1 MVNQTEN
8 SAELFAVVGAGYRTY
23 EPPKRKRTFRE
34 KLKGKPIFSP
44 ILRFEKRE
52 IHTVFLCFPNLAL
65 TKNLSP
71 RLLAKSCGA
80 ALKTGISGRKTRKK
94 EDRMPKRKPSFN
106 TIYISERVQECLRP
120 IARCALTTVVA
131 PMGYGKTT
139 AINWFLA
146 EKTKGG
152 KAVAIRL
159 SIYSEKLP
167 MLWRSAQDAFRF
179 AGLDVLSAFD
189 FPTGEAAATLVLE
202 ELCRAFSSG
211 KTAYYLF
218 LDDFHLLRDERA
230 VRFICRISARL
241 PENAHLIVASRDR
254 FLPAGEIVRLG
265 GNLHQI
271 GMEQLRLNHTELAV
285 YAHRCGADLS
295 EQQLEALLRSSEGWF
310 SAIYLNLRALS
321 ERGRLPD
328 GSSDIFEM
336 FTAAMIDPL
345 EPDRQE
351 FLAVMGLADEFTAEM
366 ARFVTENPETD
377 AIIQDLTC
385 QNAFVTRLPDSQ
397 RYRFH
402 HMMKECALRKFHTL
416 PQTVQ
421 TRYWNRFGSWYGA
434 HGQYLHALGAYGRS
448 GNNDAALTIIE
459 KDAGNLLSALHPE
472 ELLERLNACP
482 EEVLMRHPTAILVL
496 MRRLFTWRQI
506 PKMLQ
511 LKALLERAIAER
523 SDMPEEERG
532 NLLGECDLIMS
543 FLMYNDITKMSQLH
557 RSASRQMSRPAV
569 TIQAGSSWTFGS
581 PSVLMMYYRAPGELQ
596 KEMHEMHECMP
607 HYYRITNGH
616 GLGAELVMDAEA
628 SFMQGKLREAE
639 IGLARARAAIAG
651 SGQENMALCCD
662 FLELRLLGSGG
673 RRRLDVKARAE
684 ALLARHDVVLLNMF
698 ESILAYYYA
707 LLQEAEKIPD
717 VFRIHRLDTVN
728 YFAPGKPMMELIENQ
743 VYLAQGEFPRV
754 IGRSEPQLAVCESLH
769 YALVALH
776 IRLQTASAYEALG
789 NRAMARKLLVRA
801 LEDAEPDG
809 FVLPFAENAPYL
821 MDHYSALSRELETPF
836 AASVCELSGRWLS
849 RQQTSGSRQEPI
861 EALRELSE
869 RERSVAQLMA
879 LRKTN
884 REIAETLFLSEGT
897 VKQYINRI
905 YSKLQ
910 LTGTA
915 QEKRRALTALL
926 QKN

>member
-1 MVNQTEN
+1 
-8 SAELFAVVGAGYRTY
+8 
-23 EPPKRKRTFRE
+23 
-34 KLKGKPIFSP
+34 
-44 ILRFEKRE
+44 
-52 IHTVFLCFPNLAL
+52 
-65 TKNLSP
+65 
-71 RLLAKSCGA
+71 
-80 ALKTGISGRKTRKK
+80 
-94 EDRMPKRKPSFN
+94 MPKRKPSFN

-152 KAVAIRL
+152 KAVAIRM

-271 GMEQLRLNHTELAV
+271 GMEHLRLNHTELAV
-285 YAHRCGADLS
+285 YAHRCGAELS

-328 GSSDIFEM
+328 ASSDIFEM

-345 EPDRQE
+345 PPDRQE

-402 HMMKECALRKFHTL
+402 HMMKECALRKFRTL
-416 PQTVQ
+416 PEQSQ
-421 TRYWNRFGSWYGA
+421 ICYWNRFGSWYGA
-434 HGQYLHALGAYGRS
+434 QGQYLHALGAYGRS
-448 GNNDAALTIIE
+448 GNSDAALTIIE

-482 EEVLMRHPTAILVL
+482 EEVLTRHPTAILVL

-511 LKALLERAIAER
+511 LKALLERAIAE
-523 SDMPEEERG
+523 SPDMPEEERG

-543 FLMYNDITKMSQLH
+543 FLMYNDITKMSELH

-596 KEMHEMHECMP
+596 KETHEMHECMP

-628 SFMQGKLREAE
+628 SFMQGKLHEAE

-707 LLQEAEKIPD
+707 LLQETEKIPD
-717 VFRIHRLDTVN
+717 VFRLHRLDTVN

-754 IGRSEPQLAVCESLH
+754 IGRSEPLLSVCESLH

-821 MDHYSALSRELETPF
+821 MNHYSALSRELETPF
-836 AASVCELSGRWLS
+836 AASVCELSECWLS
-849 RQQTSGSRQEPI
+849 RRQTSGSRQEPI

>member
-1 MVNQTEN
+1 
-8 SAELFAVVGAGYRTY
+8 
-23 EPPKRKRTFRE
+23 
-34 KLKGKPIFSP
+34 
-44 ILRFEKRE
+44 
-52 IHTVFLCFPNLAL
+52 
-65 TKNLSP
+65 
-71 RLLAKSCGA
+71 
-80 ALKTGISGRKTRKK
+80 
-94 EDRMPKRKPSFN
+94 MPKRKPSFN

-152 KAVAIRL
+152 KAVAIRM

-271 GMEQLRLNHTELAV
+271 GMEHLRLNHTELAV
-285 YAHRCGADLS
+285 YAHRCGAELS

-328 GSSDIFEM
+328 ASSDIFEM

-345 EPDRQE
+345 PPGRQE

-402 HMMKECALRKFHTL
+402 HMMKECALRKFRTL
-416 PQTVQ
+416 PEQSQ
-421 TRYWNRFGSWYGA
+421 ICYWNRFGSWYGA
-434 HGQYLHALGAYGRS
+434 QGQYLHALGAYGRS
-448 GNNDAALTIIE
+448 GNSDAALTIIE

-482 EEVLMRHPTAILVL
+482 EEVLTRHPTAILVL

-511 LKALLERAIAER
+511 LKALLERAIAE
-523 SDMPEEERG
+523 SPDMPEEERG

-543 FLMYNDITKMSQLH
+543 FLMYNDITKMSELH

-596 KEMHEMHECMP
+596 KETHEMHECMP

-639 IGLARARAAIAG
+639 IGLERARAAIAG

-662 FLELRLLGSGG
+662 FLELRLLRSGG

-717 VFRIHRLDTVN
+717 VFRLHRLDTVN

-754 IGRSEPQLAVCESLH
+754 IGRSEPLLSGCESLH

-789 NRAMARKLLVRA
+789 NRAMARKLLIRA

-821 MDHYSALSRELETPF
+821 MNHYSALSRELETPF
-836 AASVCELSGRWLS
+836 AASVCELSERWLS

>member
-1 MVNQTEN
+1 
-8 SAELFAVVGAGYRTY
+8 
-23 EPPKRKRTFRE
+23 
-34 KLKGKPIFSP
+34 
-44 ILRFEKRE
+44 
-52 IHTVFLCFPNLAL
+52 
-65 TKNLSP
+65 
-71 RLLAKSCGA
+71 
-80 ALKTGISGRKTRKK
+80 
-94 EDRMPKRKPSFN
+94 MPKRKPSFN

-271 GMEQLRLNHTELAV
+271 GMEHLRLNHTELAV
-285 YAHRCGADLS
+285 YAHRCGAELS

-310 SAIYLNLRALS
+310 SAIYLNLRTLS

-328 GSSDIFEM
+328 ASSDIFEM

-345 EPDRQE
+345 PPGRQE

-402 HMMKECALRKFHTL
+402 HMMKECALRKFRTL
-416 PQTVQ
+416 PEQSQ
-421 TRYWNRFGSWYGA
+421 ICYWNRFGSWYGA
-434 HGQYLHALGAYGRS
+434 QGQYLHALGAYGRS
-448 GNNDAALTIIE
+448 GNSDAALTIIE

-482 EEVLMRHPTAILVL
+482 EEVLTRHPTAILVL

-511 LKALLERAIAER
+511 LKALLERAIAE
-523 SDMPEEERG
+523 SPDMPEEERG

-543 FLMYNDITKMSQLH
+543 FLMYNDITKMSELH
-557 RSASRQMSRPAV
+557 RSASCQMSRPAV

-596 KEMHEMHECMP
+596 KETHEMHECMP

-628 SFMQGKLREAE
+628 SFMQGKLHEAE

-717 VFRIHRLDTVN
+717 VFRLHRLDTVN

-754 IGRSEPQLAVCESLH
+754 IGRSEPLLSGCESLH

-789 NRAMARKLLVRA
+789 NRAMARKLLARA

-821 MDHYSALSRELETPF
+821 MNHYSALSRELETPF
-836 AASVCELSGRWLS
+836 AASVCELSERWLS

>member
-1 MVNQTEN
+1 
-8 SAELFAVVGAGYRTY
+8 
-23 EPPKRKRTFRE
+23 
-34 KLKGKPIFSP
+34 
-44 ILRFEKRE
+44 
-52 IHTVFLCFPNLAL
+52 
-65 TKNLSP
+65 
-71 RLLAKSCGA
+71 
-80 ALKTGISGRKTRKK
+80 
-94 EDRMPKRKPSFN
+94 MPKRKPSFN
-106 TIYISERVQECLRP
+106 TIYISKRVQECLCP
-120 IARCALTTVVA
+120 IAHCALTTVVA

-152 KAVAIRL
+152 KAVAIRM

-179 AGLDVLSAFD
+179 AGLDVLSAYD

-241 PENAHLIVASRDR
+241 PDNAHLIVASRDR

-271 GMEQLRLNHTELAV
+271 GMEHLRLNHTELAV
-285 YAHRCGADLS
+285 YAHRCGAELS

-328 GSSDIFEM
+328 ASSDIFEM

-345 EPDRQE
+345 PPGRQE

-402 HMMKECALRKFHTL
+402 HMMKECALRKFRTL
-416 PQTVQ
+416 PEQSQ
-421 TRYWNRFGSWYGA
+421 ICYWNRFGSWYGA

-482 EEVLMRHPTAILVL
+482 EEVLTRHPTAILVL

-511 LKALLERAIAER
+511 LKALLERAIAE
-523 SDMPEEERG
+523 SPDMPEEERG

-543 FLMYNDITKMSQLH
+543 FLLYNDITKMSRLH

-596 KEMHEMHECMP
+596 KETHEMHECMP

-639 IGLARARAAIAG
+639 IGLERARAAIAG

-662 FLELRLLGSGG
+662 FLELRLLRSGG
-673 RRRLDVKARAE
+673 RHRLDIKARAE

-707 LLQEAEKIPD
+707 LLQEPEKIPD
-717 VFRIHRLDTVN
+717 VFRLHRLDTVN

-754 IGRSEPQLAVCESLH
+754 IGRSEPLLSGCGSLH

-821 MDHYSALSRELETPF
+821 MNHYSALSRELETPF
-836 AASVCELSGRWLS
+836 AAAVCELSERWLS

-861 EALRELSE
+861 KALRELSE

>member
-1 MVNQTEN
+1 
-8 SAELFAVVGAGYRTY
+8 
-23 EPPKRKRTFRE
+23 
-34 KLKGKPIFSP
+34 
-44 ILRFEKRE
+44 
-52 IHTVFLCFPNLAL
+52 
-65 TKNLSP
+65 
-71 RLLAKSCGA
+71 
-80 ALKTGISGRKTRKK
+80 
-94 EDRMPKRKPSFN
+94 MPKRKPSFN

-271 GMEQLRLNHTELAV
+271 GMEHLRLNHTELAV
-285 YAHRCGADLS
+285 YAHRCGAELS

-328 GSSDIFEM
+328 ASSDIFEM

-345 EPDRQE
+345 PPGRQE

-402 HMMKECALRKFHTL
+402 HMMKECALRKFRTL
-416 PQTVQ
+416 PEQSQ
-421 TRYWNRFGSWYGA
+421 ICYWNRFGSWYGA
-434 HGQYLHALGAYGRS
+434 QGQYLHALSAYRMS
-448 GNNDAALTIIE
+448 GNSDAALTIIE

-482 EEVLMRHPTAILVL
+482 EEVLTRHPTAILVL

-511 LKALLERAIAER
+511 LKALLERAIAE
-523 SDMPEEERG
+523 SPDMPEEERG

-543 FLMYNDITKMSQLH
+543 FLMYNDITKMSELH

-596 KEMHEMHECMP
+596 KETHEMHECMP

-639 IGLARARAAIAG
+639 IGLERARAAIAG

-662 FLELRLLGSGG
+662 FLELRLLRSGG

-717 VFRIHRLDTVN
+717 VFRLHRLDTVN

-754 IGRSEPQLAVCESLH
+754 IGRSEPLLSGCESLH

-821 MDHYSALSRELETPF
+821 MNHYSALSRELETPF
-836 AASVCELSGRWLS
+836 AASVCELSERWLS

>member
-1 MVNQTEN
+1 
-8 SAELFAVVGAGYRTY
+8 
-23 EPPKRKRTFRE
+23 
-34 KLKGKPIFSP
+34 
-44 ILRFEKRE
+44 
-52 IHTVFLCFPNLAL
+52 
-65 TKNLSP
+65 
-71 RLLAKSCGA
+71 
-80 ALKTGISGRKTRKK
+80 
-94 EDRMPKRKPSFN
+94 MPKRKPSFN

-271 GMEQLRLNHTELAV
+271 GMEHLRLNHTELAV
-285 YAHRCGADLS
+285 YAHRCGAELS

-328 GSSDIFEM
+328 ASSDIFEM

-345 EPDRQE
+345 PPGRQE

-402 HMMKECALRKFHTL
+402 HMMKECALRKFRTL
-416 PQTVQ
+416 PEQSQ
-421 TRYWNRFGSWYGA
+421 ICYWNRFGSWYGA
-434 HGQYLHALGAYGRS
+434 QGQYLHALGAYGRS
-448 GNNDAALTIIE
+448 GNSDAALTIIE

-482 EEVLMRHPTAILVL
+482 EEVLTRHPTAILVL

-511 LKALLERAIAER
+511 LKALLERAIAE
-523 SDMPEEERG
+523 SPDMPEEERG

-543 FLMYNDITKMSQLH
+543 FLMYNDITKMSELH

-596 KEMHEMHECMP
+596 KETHEMHECMP

-673 RRRLDVKARAE
+673 RHRLDVKARAE

-707 LLQEAEKIPD
+707 LLQEAERIPD
-717 VFRIHRLDTVN
+717 VFRLHRLDTVN

-754 IGRSEPQLAVCESLH
+754 IGRSEPLLSGCESLH

-821 MDHYSALSRELETPF
+821 MNHYSALSRELETPF
-836 AASVCELSGRWLS
+836 AASVCELSERWLS

>member
-1 MVNQTEN
+1 
-8 SAELFAVVGAGYRTY
+8 
-23 EPPKRKRTFRE
+23 
-34 KLKGKPIFSP
+34 
-44 ILRFEKRE
+44 
-52 IHTVFLCFPNLAL
+52 
-65 TKNLSP
+65 
-71 RLLAKSCGA
+71 
-80 ALKTGISGRKTRKK
+80 
-94 EDRMPKRKPSFN
+94 MPKRKPSFN

-152 KAVAIRL
+152 KAVAIRM

-189 FPTGEAAATLVLE
+189 FPTSEAAAALVLE

-271 GMEQLRLNHTELAV
+271 GMEHLRLNHTELAV
-285 YAHRCGADLS
+285 YAHRCGAELS

-328 GSSDIFEM
+328 ASSDIFEM

-345 EPDRQE
+345 PPDRQE

-402 HMMKECALRKFHTL
+402 HMMKECALRKFRTL
-416 PQTVQ
+416 PEQSQ
-421 TRYWNRFGSWYGA
+421 ICYWNRFGSWYGEQ
-434 HGQYLHALGAYGRS
+434 GQYLHALGAYGRS
-448 GNNDAALTIIE
+448 GNSDAALTIIE

-482 EEVLMRHPTAILVL
+482 EEVLTRHPTAILVL

-511 LKALLERAIAER
+511 LKALLERAIAE
-523 SDMPEEERG
+523 SPDMPEEERG

-543 FLMYNDITKMSQLH
+543 FLMYNDITKMSELH

-596 KEMHEMHECMP
+596 KETREMHECMP

-628 SFMQGKLREAE
+628 SFMQGKLHEAE

-717 VFRIHRLDTVN
+717 VFRLHRLDTVN

-754 IGRSEPQLAVCESLH
+754 IGRSEPLLSGCESLH

-821 MDHYSALSRELETPF
+821 MNHYSALSRELETPF
-836 AASVCELSGRWLS
+836 AASVCELSERWLS

-869 RERSVAQLMA
+869 SERSVAQLMA

>member
-1 MVNQTEN
+1 
-8 SAELFAVVGAGYRTY
+8 
-23 EPPKRKRTFRE
+23 
-34 KLKGKPIFSP
+34 
-44 ILRFEKRE
+44 
-52 IHTVFLCFPNLAL
+52 
-65 TKNLSP
+65 
-71 RLLAKSCGA
+71 
-80 ALKTGISGRKTRKK
+80 
-94 EDRMPKRKPSFN
+94 MPKRKPSFN

-152 KAVAIRL
+152 KAVAIRM

-271 GMEQLRLNHTELAV
+271 GMEHLRLNHTELAV
-285 YAHRCGADLS
+285 YAHRCGAELS

-328 GSSDIFEM
+328 ASSDIFEM

-345 EPDRQE
+345 PPGRQE

-402 HMMKECALRKFHTL
+402 HMMKECALRKFRTL
-416 PQTVQ
+416 PEQSQ
-421 TRYWNRFGSWYGA
+421 ICYWNRFGSWYGA
-434 HGQYLHALGAYGRS
+434 QGQYLHALGAYGRS
-448 GNNDAALTIIE
+448 GNSDAALTIIE

-482 EEVLMRHPTAILVL
+482 EEVLTRHPTAILVL

-511 LKALLERAIAER
+511 LKALLERAIAE
-523 SDMPEEERG
+523 SPDMPEEERG

-596 KEMHEMHECMP
+596 KETHEMHECMP

-628 SFMQGKLREAE
+628 SFMQGKLHEAE

-662 FLELRLLGSGG
+662 FLELRLLRSGG

-717 VFRIHRLDTVN
+717 VFRLHRLDTVN

-754 IGRSEPQLAVCESLH
+754 IGRSEPLLSGCESLH

-821 MDHYSALSRELETPF
+821 MNHYSALSRELETPF
-836 AASVCELSGRWLS
+836 AASVCELSERWLS

>member
-1 MVNQTEN
+1 
-8 SAELFAVVGAGYRTY
+8 
-23 EPPKRKRTFRE
+23 
-34 KLKGKPIFSP
+34 
-44 ILRFEKRE
+44 
-52 IHTVFLCFPNLAL
+52 
-65 TKNLSP
+65 
-71 RLLAKSCGA
+71 
-80 ALKTGISGRKTRKK
+80 
-94 EDRMPKRKPSFN
+94 MPKRKPSFN

-189 FPTGEAAATLVLE
+189 FPTSEAAATLVLE

-271 GMEQLRLNHTELAV
+271 GMEHLRLNHTELAV
-285 YAHRCGADLS
+285 YAHRCGAELS

-328 GSSDIFEM
+328 ASSDIFEM

-345 EPDRQE
+345 PPGRQE

-402 HMMKECALRKFHTL
+402 HMMKECALRKFRTL
-416 PQTVQ
+416 PEQSQ
-421 TRYWNRFGSWYGA
+421 ICYWNRFGSWYGVQ
-434 HGQYLHALGAYGRS
+434 GQYLHALGAYGRS
-448 GNNDAALTIIE
+448 GNSDAALTIIE

-482 EEVLMRHPTAILVL
+482 EEVLTRHPTAILVL

-511 LKALLERAIAER
+511 LKALLERAIAE
-523 SDMPEEERG
+523 SPDMPEEERG

-543 FLMYNDITKMSQLH
+543 FLMYNDITKMSELH

-596 KEMHEMHECMP
+596 KETHEMHECMP

-628 SFMQGKLREAE
+628 SFMQGKLHEAE

-717 VFRIHRLDTVN
+717 VFRLHRLDTVN

-754 IGRSEPQLAVCESLH
+754 IGRSEPLLSGCESLH

-821 MDHYSALSRELETPF
+821 MNHYSALSRELETPF
-836 AASVCELSGRWLS
+836 AASVCELSERWLS

-869 RERSVAQLMA
+869 SERSVAQLMA

>member
-1 MVNQTEN
+1 
-8 SAELFAVVGAGYRTY
+8 
-23 EPPKRKRTFRE
+23 
-34 KLKGKPIFSP
+34 
-44 ILRFEKRE
+44 
-52 IHTVFLCFPNLAL
+52 
-65 TKNLSP
+65 
-71 RLLAKSCGA
+71 
-80 ALKTGISGRKTRKK
+80 
-94 EDRMPKRKPSFN
+94 MPKRKPSFN

-152 KAVAIRL
+152 KAVAIRM

-271 GMEQLRLNHTELAV
+271 GMEHLRLNHTELAV
-285 YAHRCGADLS
+285 YAHRCGAELS

-328 GSSDIFEM
+328 ASSDIFEM

-345 EPDRQE
+345 PPGRQE

-402 HMMKECALRKFHTL
+402 HMMKECALRKFRTL
-416 PQTVQ
+416 PEQSQ
-421 TRYWNRFGSWYGA
+421 ICYWNRFGSWYGA
-434 HGQYLHALGAYGRS
+434 QGQYLHALGAYGRS
-448 GNNDAALTIIE
+448 GNSDAALTIIE

-482 EEVLMRHPTAILVL
+482 EEVLTRHPTAILVL

-511 LKALLERAIAER
+511 LKALLERAIAE
-523 SDMPEEERG
+523 SPDMPEEERG

-543 FLMYNDITKMSQLH
+543 FLMYNDITKMSELH

-596 KEMHEMHECMP
+596 KETREMHECMP

-628 SFMQGKLREAE
+628 SFMQGKLHEAE

-717 VFRIHRLDTVN
+717 VFRLHRLDTVN

-754 IGRSEPQLAVCESLH
+754 IGRSEPLLSGCESLH

-789 NRAMARKLLVRA
+789 NRAMARKLLARA

-821 MDHYSALSRELETPF
+821 MNHYSALSRELETPF
-836 AASVCELSGRWLS
+836 AASVCELSERWLS

-869 RERSVAQLMA
+869 SERSVAQLMA

>member
-1 MVNQTEN
+1 
-8 SAELFAVVGAGYRTY
+8 
-23 EPPKRKRTFRE
+23 
-34 KLKGKPIFSP
+34 
-44 ILRFEKRE
+44 
-52 IHTVFLCFPNLAL
+52 
-65 TKNLSP
+65 
-71 RLLAKSCGA
+71 
-80 ALKTGISGRKTRKK
+80 
-94 EDRMPKRKPSFN
+94 MPKRKPSFN

-254 FLPAGEIVRLG
+254 FLPAGDIVRLG

-271 GMEQLRLNHTELAV
+271 GMEHLRLNHTELAV
-285 YAHRCGADLS
+285 YAHRCGAELS

-328 GSSDIFEM
+328 ASSDIFEM

-345 EPDRQE
+345 PPGRQE

-377 AIIQDLTC
+377 AIIQDLTG

-402 HMMKECALRKFHTL
+402 HMMKECALRKFRTL
-416 PQTVQ
+416 PERSQ
-421 TRYWNRFGSWYGA
+421 TRYWNRFGVWYGA
-434 HGQYLHALGAYGRS
+434 QGQYLHALGAYRMS
-448 GNNDAALTIIE
+448 GNSDAALTIIE
-459 KDAGNLLSALHPE
+459 KDAGNLLSALHPG

-511 LKALLERAIAER
+511 LKALLERAIAE
-523 SDMPEEERG
+523 SPDMPEEECG

-543 FLMYNDITKMSQLH
+543 FLMYNDITKMSELH

-596 KEMHEMHECMP
+596 KETHEMHECMP

-628 SFMQGKLREAE
+628 SFMQGRLHEAE
-639 IGLARARAAIAG
+639 IGLERARAAIAG

-662 FLELRLLGSGG
+662 FLELRLLRSGG
-673 RRRLDVKARAE
+673 RRRLDIKARAE

-717 VFRIHRLDTVN
+717 VFRLHRLDTVN

-754 IGRSEPQLAVCESLH
+754 IGRSELLLSVCESLH

-821 MDHYSALSRELETPF
+821 MDLYLALSRELETPF
-836 AASVCELSGRWLS
+836 AASVCELSEHWLS

>member
-1 MVNQTEN
+1 
-8 SAELFAVVGAGYRTY
+8 
-23 EPPKRKRTFRE
+23 
-34 KLKGKPIFSP
+34 
-44 ILRFEKRE
+44 
-52 IHTVFLCFPNLAL
+52 
-65 TKNLSP
+65 
-71 RLLAKSCGA
+71 
-80 ALKTGISGRKTRKK
+80 
-94 EDRMPKRKPSFN
+94 MPKRKPSFN

-189 FPTGEAAATLVLE
+189 FPTSEAAATLVLE

-271 GMEQLRLNHTELAV
+271 GMEHLRLNHTELAV
-285 YAHRCGADLS
+285 YAHRCGAELS

-328 GSSDIFEM
+328 ASSDIFEM

-345 EPDRQE
+345 PPDRQE

-402 HMMKECALRKFHTL
+402 HMMKECALRKFRTL
-416 PQTVQ
+416 PEQSQ
-421 TRYWNRFGSWYGA
+421 ICYWNRFGSWYGA
-434 HGQYLHALGAYGRS
+434 QGQYLHALGAYGRS
-448 GNNDAALTIIE
+448 GNSDAALTIIE

-482 EEVLMRHPTAILVL
+482 EEVLTRHPTAILVL

-511 LKALLERAIAER
+511 LKALLERAIAE
-523 SDMPEEERG
+523 SPDMPEEERG

-543 FLMYNDITKMSQLH
+543 FLMYNDITKMSELH

-596 KEMHEMHECMP
+596 KETHEMHECMP

-628 SFMQGKLREAE
+628 SFMQGKLHEAE

-673 RRRLDVKARAE
+673 KRRLDVKARAE

-717 VFRIHRLDTVN
+717 VFRLHRLDTVN

-754 IGRSEPQLAVCESLH
+754 IGRSEPLLSGCESLH

-821 MDHYSALSRELETPF
+821 MNHYSALSRELETPF
-836 AASVCELSGRWLS
+836 AASVCELSERWLS

>member
-1 MVNQTEN
+1 
-8 SAELFAVVGAGYRTY
+8 
-23 EPPKRKRTFRE
+23 
-34 KLKGKPIFSP
+34 
-44 ILRFEKRE
+44 
-52 IHTVFLCFPNLAL
+52 
-65 TKNLSP
+65 
-71 RLLAKSCGA
+71 
-80 ALKTGISGRKTRKK
+80 
-94 EDRMPKRKPSFN
+94 MPKRKPSFN

-189 FPTGEAAATLVLE
+189 FPTSEAAAMLVLE

-271 GMEQLRLNHTELAV
+271 GMEHLRLNHTELAV
-285 YAHRCGADLS
+285 YAHRCGAELS

-328 GSSDIFEM
+328 ASSDIFEM

-345 EPDRQE
+345 PPGRQE

-402 HMMKECALRKFHTL
+402 HMMKECALRKFRTL
-416 PQTVQ
+416 PEQSQ
-421 TRYWNRFGSWYGA
+421 ICYWNRFGSWYGA
-434 HGQYLHALGAYGRS
+434 QGQYLHALSAYRMS
-448 GNNDAALTIIE
+448 GNSDAALTIIE

-482 EEVLMRHPTAILVL
+482 EEVLTRHPTAILVL

-511 LKALLERAIAER
+511 LKALLERAIAE
-523 SDMPEEERG
+523 SPDMPEEERG

-596 KEMHEMHECMP
+596 KETHEMHECMP

-639 IGLARARAAIAG
+639 IGLERARAAIAG
-651 SGQENMALCCD
+651 SRQENMALCCD
-662 FLELRLLGSGG
+662 FLELRLLRSGG

-707 LLQEAEKIPD
+707 LLQEAERIPD
-717 VFRIHRLDTVN
+717 VFRLHRLDTVN

-754 IGRSEPQLAVCESLH
+754 IGRSEPLLSGCESLH

-821 MDHYSALSRELETPF
+821 MNHYSALSRELETPF
-836 AASVCELSGRWLS
+836 AASVCELSERWLS

>member
-1 MVNQTEN
+1 
-8 SAELFAVVGAGYRTY
+8 
-23 EPPKRKRTFRE
+23 
-34 KLKGKPIFSP
+34 
-44 ILRFEKRE
+44 
-52 IHTVFLCFPNLAL
+52 
-65 TKNLSP
+65 
-71 RLLAKSCGA
+71 
-80 ALKTGISGRKTRKK
+80 
-94 EDRMPKRKPSFN
+94 MPKRKPSFN
-106 TIYISERVQECLRP
+106 TIYISERVQECLCP
-120 IARCALTTVVA
+120 IAHCALTTVVA

-152 KAVAIRL
+152 KAVAIRM

-179 AGLDVLSAFD
+179 AGLDVLSAYD

-241 PENAHLIVASRDR
+241 PDNAHLIVASRDR

-271 GMEQLRLNHTELAV
+271 GMEHLRLNHTELAV
-285 YAHRCGADLS
+285 YAHRCGAELS

-328 GSSDIFEM
+328 ASSDIFEM

-345 EPDRQE
+345 PPGRQE

-402 HMMKECALRKFHTL
+402 HMMKECALRKFRTL
-416 PQTVQ
+416 PEQSQ
-421 TRYWNRFGSWYGA
+421 ICYWNRFGSWYGA

-482 EEVLMRHPTAILVL
+482 EEVLTRHPTAILVL

-511 LKALLERAIAER
+511 LKALLERAIAE
-523 SDMPEEERG
+523 SPDMPEEERG

-543 FLMYNDITKMSQLH
+543 FLMYNDITKMSRLH

-596 KEMHEMHECMP
+596 KETHEMHECMP

-639 IGLARARAAIAG
+639 IGLERARAAIAG
-651 SGQENMALCCD
+651 SRQENMALCCD
-662 FLELRLLGSGG
+662 FLELRLLRSGG
-673 RRRLDVKARAE
+673 RHRLDIKARAE

-707 LLQEAEKIPD
+707 LLQEPEKIPD
-717 VFRIHRLDTVN
+717 VFRLHRLDTVN

-754 IGRSEPQLAVCESLH
+754 IGRSEPLLSVCGSLH

-821 MDHYSALSRELETPF
+821 MDLYLALSRELETPF
-836 AASVCELSGRWLS
+836 AASVCELSERWLS
-849 RQQTSGSRQEPI
+849 QQQTSGSRQEPI

>member
-1 MVNQTEN
+1 
-8 SAELFAVVGAGYRTY
+8 
-23 EPPKRKRTFRE
+23 
-34 KLKGKPIFSP
+34 
-44 ILRFEKRE
+44 
-52 IHTVFLCFPNLAL
+52 
-65 TKNLSP
+65 
-71 RLLAKSCGA
+71 
-80 ALKTGISGRKTRKK
+80 
-94 EDRMPKRKPSFN
+94 MPKRKPSFN

-271 GMEQLRLNHTELAV
+271 GMEHLRLNHTELAV
-285 YAHRCGADLS
+285 YAHRCGAELS

-328 GSSDIFEM
+328 ASSDIFEM

-345 EPDRQE
+345 PPGRQE

-402 HMMKECALRKFHTL
+402 HMMKECALRKFRTL
-416 PQTVQ
+416 PEQSQ
-421 TRYWNRFGSWYGA
+421 ICYWNRFGSWYGA
-434 HGQYLHALGAYGRS
+434 QGQYLHALGAYGRS
-448 GNNDAALTIIE
+448 GNSDAALTIIE

-482 EEVLMRHPTAILVL
+482 EEVLTSHPTAILVL

-511 LKALLERAIAER
+511 LKALLERAIAE
-523 SDMPEEERG
+523 SPDMPEEERG

-543 FLMYNDITKMSQLH
+543 FLMYNDITKMSELH

-596 KEMHEMHECMP
+596 KETHEMHECMP

-639 IGLARARAAIAG
+639 IGLERARAAIAG
-651 SGQENMALCCD
+651 SRQENMALCCD
-662 FLELRLLGSGG
+662 FLELRLLRSGG

-717 VFRIHRLDTVN
+717 VFRLHRLDTVN

-754 IGRSEPQLAVCESLH
+754 IGRSEPLLSGCESLH

-821 MDHYSALSRELETPF
+821 MNHYSALSRELETPF
-836 AASVCELSGRWLS
+836 AASVCELSERWLS

>member
-1 MVNQTEN
+1 
-8 SAELFAVVGAGYRTY
+8 
-23 EPPKRKRTFRE
+23 
-34 KLKGKPIFSP
+34 
-44 ILRFEKRE
+44 
-52 IHTVFLCFPNLAL
+52 
-65 TKNLSP
+65 
-71 RLLAKSCGA
+71 
-80 ALKTGISGRKTRKK
+80 
-94 EDRMPKRKPSFN
+94 MPKRKPSFN

-120 IARCALTTVVA
+120 IAHCALTTVVA

-271 GMEQLRLNHTELAV
+271 GMEHLRLNHTELAV
-285 YAHRCGADLS
+285 YAHRCGAELS

-328 GSSDIFEM
+328 ASSDIFEM

-345 EPDRQE
+345 PPGRQE

-402 HMMKECALRKFHTL
+402 HMMKECALRKFRTL
-416 PQTVQ
+416 PEQSQ
-421 TRYWNRFGSWYGA
+421 ICYWNRFGSWYGA
-434 HGQYLHALGAYGRS
+434 QGQYLHALGAYGRS
-448 GNNDAALTIIE
+448 GNSDAALTIIE

-482 EEVLMRHPTAILVL
+482 EEVLTRHPTAILVL

-511 LKALLERAIAER
+511 LKALLERAIAE
-523 SDMPEEERG
+523 SPDMPEEERG

-543 FLMYNDITKMSQLH
+543 FLMYNDITKMSELH
-557 RSASRQMSRPAV
+557 RSASCQMSRPAV

-596 KEMHEMHECMP
+596 KETHEMHECMP

-628 SFMQGKLREAE
+628 SFMQGKLHEAE

-717 VFRIHRLDTVN
+717 VFRLHRLDTVN

-754 IGRSEPQLAVCESLH
+754 IGRSEPLLSSCESLH

-821 MDHYSALSRELETPF
+821 MNHYSALSRELETPF
-836 AASVCELSGRWLS
+836 AASVCELSERWLS

-869 RERSVAQLMA
+869 SERSVAQMMA

>member
-1 MVNQTEN
+1 
-8 SAELFAVVGAGYRTY
+8 
-23 EPPKRKRTFRE
+23 
-34 KLKGKPIFSP
+34 
-44 ILRFEKRE
+44 
-52 IHTVFLCFPNLAL
+52 
-65 TKNLSP
+65 
-71 RLLAKSCGA
+71 
-80 ALKTGISGRKTRKK
+80 
-94 EDRMPKRKPSFN
+94 MPKRKPSFN

-152 KAVAIRL
+152 KAVAIRM

-189 FPTGEAAATLVLE
+189 FPTGEVAATLVLE

-271 GMEQLRLNHTELAV
+271 GMEHLRLNHTELAV
-285 YAHRCGADLS
+285 YAHRCGAELS

-328 GSSDIFEM
+328 ASSDIFEM

-345 EPDRQE
+345 PPGRQE

-402 HMMKECALRKFHTL
+402 HMMKECALRKFRTL
-416 PQTVQ
+416 PEQSQ
-421 TRYWNRFGSWYGA
+421 ICYWNRFGSWYGA
-434 HGQYLHALGAYGRS
+434 QGQYLHALGAYGRS
-448 GNNDAALTIIE
+448 GNSDAALTIIE

-482 EEVLMRHPTAILVL
+482 EEVLTRHPTAILVL

-511 LKALLERAIAER
+511 LKALLERAIAE
-523 SDMPEEERG
+523 SPDMPEEERG

-543 FLMYNDITKMSQLH
+543 FLMYNDITKMSELH

-596 KEMHEMHECMP
+596 KETHEMHECMP

-628 SFMQGKLREAE
+628 SFMQGKLHEAE

-717 VFRIHRLDTVN
+717 VFRLHRLDTVN

-754 IGRSEPQLAVCESLH
+754 IGRSEPLLSGCESLH

-821 MDHYSALSRELETPF
+821 MNHYSALSRELETPF
-836 AASVCELSGRWLS
+836 AASVCEASGQWLS
-849 RQQTSGSRQEPI
+849 RKETSGAPCELP

>member
-1 MVNQTEN
+1 
-8 SAELFAVVGAGYRTY
+8 
-23 EPPKRKRTFRE
+23 
-34 KLKGKPIFSP
+34 
-44 ILRFEKRE
+44 
-52 IHTVFLCFPNLAL
+52 
-65 TKNLSP
+65 
-71 RLLAKSCGA
+71 
-80 ALKTGISGRKTRKK
+80 
-94 EDRMPKRKPSFN
+94 MPKRKPSFN

-152 KAVAIRL
+152 KAVAIRM

-271 GMEQLRLNHTELAV
+271 GMEHLRLNHTELAV
-285 YAHRCGADLS
+285 YAHRCGAELS

-328 GSSDIFEM
+328 ASSDIFEM

-345 EPDRQE
+345 PPGRQE

-402 HMMKECALRKFHTL
+402 HMMKECALRKFRTL
-416 PQTVQ
+416 PEQSQ
-421 TRYWNRFGSWYGA
+421 ICYWNRFGSWYGA
-434 HGQYLHALGAYGRS
+434 QGQYLHALGAYGRS
-448 GNNDAALTIIE
+448 GNSDAALTIIE

-482 EEVLMRHPTAILVL
+482 EEVLTRHPTAILVL

-511 LKALLERAIAER
+511 LKALLERAIAE
-523 SDMPEEERG
+523 SPDMPEEERG

-543 FLMYNDITKMSQLH
+543 FLMYNDITKMSELH

-596 KEMHEMHECMP
+596 KETHEMHECMP

-628 SFMQGKLREAE
+628 SFMQGKLHEAE
-639 IGLARARAAIAG
+639 IGLERARAAIVG
-651 SGQENMALCCD
+651 SRQENMALCCD
-662 FLELRLLGSGG
+662 FLELRLLRSGG

-717 VFRIHRLDTVN
+717 VFRLHRLDTVN

-754 IGRSEPQLAVCESLH
+754 IGRSEPLLSGCESLH

-821 MDHYSALSRELETPF
+821 MNHYSALSRELETPF
-836 AASVCELSGRWLS
+836 AASVCELSERWLS

>member
-1 MVNQTEN
+1 
-8 SAELFAVVGAGYRTY
+8 
-23 EPPKRKRTFRE
+23 
-34 KLKGKPIFSP
+34 
-44 ILRFEKRE
+44 
-52 IHTVFLCFPNLAL
+52 
-65 TKNLSP
+65 
-71 RLLAKSCGA
+71 
-80 ALKTGISGRKTRKK
+80 
-94 EDRMPKRKPSFN
+94 MPKRKPSFN

-152 KAVAIRL
+152 KAVAIRM

-271 GMEQLRLNHTELAV
+271 GMEHLRLNHTELAV
-285 YAHRCGADLS
+285 YAHRCGAELS

-328 GSSDIFEM
+328 ASSDIFEM

-345 EPDRQE
+345 PPGRQE

-402 HMMKECALRKFHTL
+402 HMMKECALRKFRTL
-416 PQTVQ
+416 PEQSQ
-421 TRYWNRFGSWYGA
+421 ICYWNRFGSWYGA
-434 HGQYLHALGAYGRS
+434 QGQYLHALGAYGRS
-448 GNNDAALTIIE
+448 GNSDAALTIIE

-482 EEVLMRHPTAILVL
+482 EEVLTRHPTAILVL

-511 LKALLERAIAER
+511 LKALLERAIAE
-523 SDMPEEERG
+523 SPDMPEEERG

-543 FLMYNDITKMSQLH
+543 FLMYNDITKMSRLH

-596 KEMHEMHECMP
+596 KETREMHECMP

-628 SFMQGKLREAE
+628 SFMQGKLHEAE

-717 VFRIHRLDTVN
+717 VFRLHRLDTVN

-754 IGRSEPQLAVCESLH
+754 IGRSEPLLSGCESLH

-821 MDHYSALSRELETPF
+821 MNHYSALSRELETPF
-836 AASVCELSGRWLS
+836 AASVCELSERWLS

-869 RERSVAQLMA
+869 SERSVAQLMA

>member
-1 MVNQTEN
+1 
-8 SAELFAVVGAGYRTY
+8 
-23 EPPKRKRTFRE
+23 
-34 KLKGKPIFSP
+34 
-44 ILRFEKRE
+44 
-52 IHTVFLCFPNLAL
+52 
-65 TKNLSP
+65 
-71 RLLAKSCGA
+71 
-80 ALKTGISGRKTRKK
+80 
-94 EDRMPKRKPSFN
+94 MPKRKPSFN
-106 TIYISERVQECLRP
+106 TIYISERVQECLCP
-120 IARCALTTVVA
+120 IAHCALTTVVA

-152 KAVAIRL
+152 KAVAIRM

-179 AGLDVLSAFD
+179 AGLDVLSAYD
-189 FPTGEAAATLVLE
+189 FPTGEAATTLVLE

-241 PENAHLIVASRDR
+241 PDNAHLIVASRDR

-271 GMEQLRLNHTELAV
+271 GMEHLRLNHTELAV
-285 YAHRCGADLS
+285 YAHRCGAELS

-328 GSSDIFEM
+328 ASSDIFEM

-345 EPDRQE
+345 PPGRQE

-402 HMMKECALRKFHTL
+402 HMMKECALRKFRTL
-416 PQTVQ
+416 PEQSQ
-421 TRYWNRFGSWYGA
+421 ICYWNRFGSWYGA

-511 LKALLERAIAER
+511 LKALLERAIAE
-523 SDMPEEERG
+523 SPDMPEEERG

-543 FLMYNDITKMSQLH
+543 FLLYNDITKMSRLH

-596 KEMHEMHECMP
+596 KETHEMHECMP

-639 IGLARARAAIAG
+639 IGLERARAAIAG
-651 SGQENMALCCD
+651 SRQENMALCCD
-662 FLELRLLGSGG
+662 FLELRLLRSGG
-673 RRRLDVKARAE
+673 RHRLDIKARAE

-707 LLQEAEKIPD
+707 LLQEPEKIPD
-717 VFRIHRLDTVN
+717 VFRLHRLDTVN

-754 IGRSEPQLAVCESLH
+754 IGRSEPLLSGCESLH

-821 MDHYSALSRELETPF
+821 MNHYSALSRELETPF
-836 AASVCELSGRWLS
+836 AAAVCEASGQWLS
-849 RQQTSGSRQEPI
+849 RKETSGAPCELP

>member
-1 MVNQTEN
+1 
-8 SAELFAVVGAGYRTY
+8 
-23 EPPKRKRTFRE
+23 
-34 KLKGKPIFSP
+34 
-44 ILRFEKRE
+44 
-52 IHTVFLCFPNLAL
+52 
-65 TKNLSP
+65 
-71 RLLAKSCGA
+71 
-80 ALKTGISGRKTRKK
+80 
-94 EDRMPKRKPSFN
+94 MPKRKPSFN

-241 PENAHLIVASRDR
+241 PDNAHLIVASRDR

-271 GMEQLRLNHTELAV
+271 GMEHLRLNHTELAV
-285 YAHRCGADLS
+285 YAHRCGAELS

-328 GSSDIFEM
+328 ASSDIFEM

-345 EPDRQE
+345 PPGRQE

-402 HMMKECALRKFHTL
+402 HMMKECALRKFRTL
-416 PQTVQ
+416 PEQSQ
-421 TRYWNRFGSWYGA
+421 ICYWNRFGSWYGA
-434 HGQYLHALGAYGRS
+434 QGQYLHALSAYRMS
-448 GNNDAALTIIE
+448 GNSDAALTIIE

-472 ELLERLNACP
+472 ELLERLNACT
-482 EEVLMRHPTAILVL
+482 EEVLTRHPTAILVL

-511 LKALLERAIAER
+511 LKALLERAIAE
-523 SDMPEEERG
+523 SPDMPEEERG

-596 KEMHEMHECMP
+596 KETHEMHECMP

-639 IGLARARAAIAG
+639 IGLERARAAIVG

-662 FLELRLLGSGG
+662 FLELRLLRSGG

-717 VFRIHRLDTVN
+717 VFRLHRLDTVN

-743 VYLAQGEFPRV
+743 AYLAQGEFPRV
-754 IGRSEPQLAVCESLH
+754 IGRSEPLLSGCESLH

-821 MDHYSALSRELETPF
+821 MNHYSALSRELETPF
-836 AASVCELSGRWLS
+836 AASVCELSERWLS

>member
-1 MVNQTEN
+1 
-8 SAELFAVVGAGYRTY
+8 
-23 EPPKRKRTFRE
+23 
-34 KLKGKPIFSP
+34 
-44 ILRFEKRE
+44 
-52 IHTVFLCFPNLAL
+52 
-65 TKNLSP
+65 
-71 RLLAKSCGA
+71 
-80 ALKTGISGRKTRKK
+80 
-94 EDRMPKRKPSFN
+94 MPKRKPSFN

-189 FPTGEAAATLVLE
+189 FPTSEAAATLVLE

-241 PENAHLIVASRDR
+241 PDNAHLIVASRDR

-271 GMEQLRLNHTELAV
+271 GMEHLRLNHTELAV
-285 YAHRCGADLS
+285 YAHRCGAELS

-328 GSSDIFEM
+328 ASSDIFEM

-345 EPDRQE
+345 PPGRQE
-351 FLAVMGLADEFTAEM
+351 FLAVLGLADEFTADM

-402 HMMKECALRKFHTL
+402 HMMKECALRKFRTL
-416 PQTVQ
+416 PEQSQ
-421 TRYWNRFGSWYGA
+421 ICYWNRFGSWYGA
-434 HGQYLHALGAYGRS
+434 QGQYLHALSAYRMS
-448 GNNDAALTIIE
+448 GNSDAALTIIE

-482 EEVLMRHPTAILVL
+482 EEVLTRHPTAILVL

-511 LKALLERAIAER
+511 LKVLLEQAIAE
-523 SDMPEEERG
+523 SPDMPEEERG

-543 FLMYNDITKMSQLH
+543 FLMYNDITKMSELH

-596 KEMHEMHECMP
+596 KETHEMHECMP

-639 IGLARARAAIAG
+639 IGLERARAAIVG

-662 FLELRLLGSGG
+662 FLELRLLRSGG
-673 RRRLDVKARAE
+673 RHRLDIKARAE

-717 VFRIHRLDTVN
+717 VFRLHRLDTVN

-754 IGRSEPQLAVCESLH
+754 IGRSEPLLSGCESLH

-821 MDHYSALSRELETPF
+821 MNHYSALSRELETPF
-836 AASVCELSGRWLS
+836 AASVCEASGQWLS
-849 RQQTSGSRQEPI
+849 RKETSGAPCELP

>member
-1 MVNQTEN
+1 
-8 SAELFAVVGAGYRTY
+8 
-23 EPPKRKRTFRE
+23 
-34 KLKGKPIFSP
+34 
-44 ILRFEKRE
+44 
-52 IHTVFLCFPNLAL
+52 
-65 TKNLSP
+65 
-71 RLLAKSCGA
+71 
-80 ALKTGISGRKTRKK
+80 
-94 EDRMPKRKPSFN
+94 MPKRKPSFN

-120 IARCALTTVVA
+120 VARCALTTVVA

-189 FPTGEAAATLVLE
+189 FPTSEAAATLVLE

-271 GMEQLRLNHTELAV
+271 GMEHLRLNHTELAV
-285 YAHRCGADLS
+285 YAHRCGAELS

-328 GSSDIFEM
+328 ASSDIFEM

-345 EPDRQE
+345 PPGRQE

-402 HMMKECALRKFHTL
+402 HMMKECALRKFRTL
-416 PQTVQ
+416 PEQSQ
-421 TRYWNRFGSWYGA
+421 ICYWNRFGSWYGA
-434 HGQYLHALGAYGRS
+434 QGQYLHALGAYGRS
-448 GNNDAALTIIE
+448 CNSDAALTIIE

-482 EEVLMRHPTAILVL
+482 EEVLTRHPTAILVL

-511 LKALLERAIAER
+511 LKALLERAIAE
-523 SDMPEEERG
+523 SPDMPEEERG

-596 KEMHEMHECMP
+596 KETHEMHECMP

-639 IGLARARAAIAG
+639 IGLERARAAIVG

-662 FLELRLLGSGG
+662 FLELRLLRSGG

-717 VFRIHRLDTVN
+717 VFRLHRLDTVN

-754 IGRSEPQLAVCESLH
+754 IGRSEPLLSGCESLH

-821 MDHYSALSRELETPF
+821 MNHYSALSRELETPF
-836 AASVCELSGRWLS
+836 AASVCEASGQWLS
-849 RQQTSGSRQEPI
+849 RKETSGAPCELP

>member
-1 MVNQTEN
+1 
-8 SAELFAVVGAGYRTY
+8 
-23 EPPKRKRTFRE
+23 
-34 KLKGKPIFSP
+34 
-44 ILRFEKRE
+44 
-52 IHTVFLCFPNLAL
+52 
-65 TKNLSP
+65 
-71 RLLAKSCGA
+71 
-80 ALKTGISGRKTRKK
+80 
-94 EDRMPKRKPSFN
+94 MPKRKPSFN

-241 PENAHLIVASRDR
+241 PDNAHLIVASRDR

-271 GMEQLRLNHTELAV
+271 GMEHLRLNHTELAV
-285 YAHRCGADLS
+285 YAHRCGAELS

-328 GSSDIFEM
+328 ASSDIFEM

-345 EPDRQE
+345 PPGRQE

-402 HMMKECALRKFHTL
+402 HMMKECALRKFRTL
-416 PQTVQ
+416 PEQSQ
-421 TRYWNRFGSWYGA
+421 ICYWNRFGSWYGA
-434 HGQYLHALGAYGRS
+434 QGQYLHALSAYRMS
-448 GNNDAALTIIE
+448 GNSDAALTIIE

-472 ELLERLNACP
+472 ELLERLNACT
-482 EEVLMRHPTAILVL
+482 EEVLTRHPTAILVL

-511 LKALLERAIAER
+511 LKVLLEQAIAE
-523 SDMPEEERG
+523 SPDMPEEERG

-596 KEMHEMHECMP
+596 KETHEMHECMP

-639 IGLARARAAIAG
+639 IGLARARAAIVG

-662 FLELRLLGSGG
+662 FLELRLLRSGG

-717 VFRIHRLDTVN
+717 VFRLHRLDTVN

-754 IGRSEPQLAVCESLH
+754 IGRSEPLLSGCESLH

-821 MDHYSALSRELETPF
+821 MNHYSALSRELETPF
-836 AASVCELSGRWLS
+836 AASVCELSERWLS

>member
-1 MVNQTEN
+1 
-8 SAELFAVVGAGYRTY
+8 
-23 EPPKRKRTFRE
+23 
-34 KLKGKPIFSP
+34 
-44 ILRFEKRE
+44 
-52 IHTVFLCFPNLAL
+52 
-65 TKNLSP
+65 
-71 RLLAKSCGA
+71 
-80 ALKTGISGRKTRKK
+80 
-94 EDRMPKRKPSFN
+94 MPKRKPSFN

-152 KAVAIRL
+152 KAVAIRM

-167 MLWRSAQDAFRF
+167 MLWRSEQDAFRF

-271 GMEQLRLNHTELAV
+271 GMEHLRLNHTELAV
-285 YAHRCGADLS
+285 YAHRCGAELS

-328 GSSDIFEM
+328 ASSDIFEM

-345 EPDRQE
+345 PPGRQE

-402 HMMKECALRKFHTL
+402 HMMKECALRKFRTL
-416 PQTVQ
+416 PEQSQ
-421 TRYWNRFGSWYGA
+421 ICYWNRFGSWYGA
-434 HGQYLHALGAYGRS
+434 QGQYLHALGAYGRS
-448 GNNDAALTIIE
+448 GNSDAALTIIE

-482 EEVLMRHPTAILVL
+482 EEVLTRHPTAILVL

-511 LKALLERAIAER
+511 LKALLERAIAE
-523 SDMPEEERG
+523 SPDMPEEERG

-543 FLMYNDITKMSQLH
+543 FLMYNDITKMSELH

-596 KEMHEMHECMP
+596 KETHEMHECMP

-628 SFMQGKLREAE
+628 SFMQGKLHEAE

-717 VFRIHRLDTVN
+717 VFRLHRLDTVN

-754 IGRSEPQLAVCESLH
+754 IGRSEPLLSSCESLH

-789 NRAMARKLLVRA
+789 NRAMARKLLIRA

-821 MDHYSALSRELETPF
+821 MNHYSALSRELETPF
-836 AASVCELSGRWLS
+836 AASVCELSERWLS

>member
-1 MVNQTEN
+1 
-8 SAELFAVVGAGYRTY
+8 
-23 EPPKRKRTFRE
+23 
-34 KLKGKPIFSP
+34 
-44 ILRFEKRE
+44 
-52 IHTVFLCFPNLAL
+52 
-65 TKNLSP
+65 
-71 RLLAKSCGA
+71 
-80 ALKTGISGRKTRKK
+80 
-94 EDRMPKRKPSFN
+94 MPKRKPSLN

-152 KAVAIRL
+152 KAVAIRM

-271 GMEQLRLNHTELAV
+271 GMEHLRLNHTELAV
-285 YAHRCGADLS
+285 YAHRCGAELS

-328 GSSDIFEM
+328 ASSDIFEM

-345 EPDRQE
+345 PPGRQE

-402 HMMKECALRKFHTL
+402 HMMKECALRKFRTL
-416 PQTVQ
+416 PEQSQ
-421 TRYWNRFGSWYGA
+421 ICYWNRFGSWYGA
-434 HGQYLHALGAYGRS
+434 QGQYLHALGAYGRS
-448 GNNDAALTIIE
+448 GNSDAALTIIE

-482 EEVLMRHPTAILVL
+482 EEVLTRHPTAILVL

-511 LKALLERAIAER
+511 LKALLERAIAE
-523 SDMPEEERG
+523 SPDMPEEERG

-543 FLMYNDITKMSQLH
+543 FLMYNDITKMSELH

-596 KEMHEMHECMP
+596 KETHEMHECMP

-628 SFMQGKLREAE
+628 SFMQGKLHEAE

-717 VFRIHRLDTVN
+717 VFRLHRLDTVN

-754 IGRSEPQLAVCESLH
+754 IGRSEPLLSGCESLH

-821 MDHYSALSRELETPF
+821 MNHYSALSRELETPF
-836 AASVCELSGRWLS
+836 AASVCELSERWLS

-869 RERSVAQLMA
+869 SERSVAQLMA

>member
-1 MVNQTEN
+1 
-8 SAELFAVVGAGYRTY
+8 
-23 EPPKRKRTFRE
+23 
-34 KLKGKPIFSP
+34 
-44 ILRFEKRE
+44 
-52 IHTVFLCFPNLAL
+52 
-65 TKNLSP
+65 
-71 RLLAKSCGA
+71 
-80 ALKTGISGRKTRKK
+80 
-94 EDRMPKRKPSFN
+94 MPKRKPSFN

-152 KAVAIRL
+152 KAVAIRM

-271 GMEQLRLNHTELAV
+271 GMEHLRLNHTELAV
-285 YAHRCGADLS
+285 YAHRCGAELS

-328 GSSDIFEM
+328 ASSDIFEM

-345 EPDRQE
+345 PPGRQE

-402 HMMKECALRKFHTL
+402 HMMKECALRKFRTL
-416 PQTVQ
+416 PEQSQ
-421 TRYWNRFGSWYGA
+421 ICYWNRFGSWYGA
-434 HGQYLHALGAYGRS
+434 QGQYLHALGAYGRS
-448 GNNDAALTIIE
+448 GNSDAALTIIE

-482 EEVLMRHPTAILVL
+482 EEVLTRHPTAILVL

-511 LKALLERAIAER
+511 LKALLERAIAE
-523 SDMPEEERG
+523 SPDMPEEERG

-543 FLMYNDITKMSQLH
+543 FLMYNDITKMSELH

-596 KEMHEMHECMP
+596 KETREMHECMP

-628 SFMQGKLREAE
+628 SFMQGKLHEAE
-639 IGLARARAAIAG
+639 IGLARGRAAIAG

-717 VFRIHRLDTVN
+717 VFRLHRLDTVN

-754 IGRSEPQLAVCESLH
+754 IGRSEPLLSSCESLH

-821 MDHYSALSRELETPF
+821 MNHYSALSRELETPF
-836 AASVCELSGRWLS
+836 AASVCELSERWLS

>member
-1 MVNQTEN
+1 
-8 SAELFAVVGAGYRTY
+8 
-23 EPPKRKRTFRE
+23 
-34 KLKGKPIFSP
+34 
-44 ILRFEKRE
+44 
-52 IHTVFLCFPNLAL
+52 
-65 TKNLSP
+65 
-71 RLLAKSCGA
+71 
-80 ALKTGISGRKTRKK
+80 
-94 EDRMPKRKPSFN
+94 MPKRKPSFN

-241 PENAHLIVASRDR
+241 PDNAHLIVASRDR

-271 GMEQLRLNHTELAV
+271 GMEHLRLNHTELAV
-285 YAHRCGADLS
+285 YAHRCGAELS

-328 GSSDIFEM
+328 ASSDLFEM

-345 EPDRQE
+345 PPGRQE

-402 HMMKECALRKFHTL
+402 HMMKECALRKFRTL
-416 PQTVQ
+416 PEQSQ
-421 TRYWNRFGSWYGA
+421 ICYWNRFGSWYGA
-434 HGQYLHALGAYGRS
+434 QGQYLHALGAYGRS
-448 GNNDAALTIIE
+448 GNSDAALTIIE

-482 EEVLMRHPTAILVL
+482 EEVLTRHPTAILVL

-511 LKALLERAIAER
+511 LKALLERAIAE
-523 SDMPEEERG
+523 SPDMPEEERG

-543 FLMYNDITKMSQLH
+543 FLMYNDITKMSELH

-596 KEMHEMHECMP
+596 KETHEMHECMP

-639 IGLARARAAIAG
+639 IGLERARAAIAG
-651 SGQENMALCCD
+651 SRQENMALCCD
-662 FLELRLLGSGG
+662 FLELRLLRSGG

-707 LLQEAEKIPD
+707 LLQEPEKIPD
-717 VFRIHRLDTVN
+717 VFRLHRLDTVN

-754 IGRSEPQLAVCESLH
+754 IGRSEPLLSGCESLH

-821 MDHYSALSRELETPF
+821 MNHYSALSRELETPF
-836 AASVCELSGRWLS
+836 AASVCELSERWLS

>member
-1 MVNQTEN
+1 
-8 SAELFAVVGAGYRTY
+8 
-23 EPPKRKRTFRE
+23 
-34 KLKGKPIFSP
+34 
-44 ILRFEKRE
+44 
-52 IHTVFLCFPNLAL
+52 
-65 TKNLSP
+65 
-71 RLLAKSCGA
+71 
-80 ALKTGISGRKTRKK
+80 
-94 EDRMPKRKPSFN
+94 MPKRKPSFN

-152 KAVAIRL
+152 KAVAIRM

-189 FPTGEAAATLVLE
+189 FPTSEAAATLVLE

-271 GMEQLRLNHTELAV
+271 GMEHLRLNHTELAV
-285 YAHRCGADLS
+285 YAHRCGAELS

-328 GSSDIFEM
+328 ASSDIFEM

-345 EPDRQE
+345 PPDRQE

-402 HMMKECALRKFHTL
+402 HMMKECALRKFRTL
-416 PQTVQ
+416 PEQSQ
-421 TRYWNRFGSWYGA
+421 ICYWNRFGSWYGA
-434 HGQYLHALGAYGRS
+434 QGQYLHALGAYGRS
-448 GNNDAALTIIE
+448 GNSDAALTIIE

-482 EEVLMRHPTAILVL
+482 EEVLTRHPTAILVL

-511 LKALLERAIAER
+511 LKALLERAIAE
-523 SDMPEEERG
+523 SPDMPEEERG

-543 FLMYNDITKMSQLH
+543 FLMYNDITKMSELH
-557 RSASRQMSRPAV
+557 RSASCQMSRPAV

-596 KEMHEMHECMP
+596 KETHEMHECMP

-628 SFMQGKLREAE
+628 SFMQGKLHEAE

-673 RRRLDVKARAE
+673 KRRLDVKARAE
-684 ALLARHDVVLLNMF
+684 ALLAQHDVVLLNMF

-717 VFRIHRLDTVN
+717 VFRLHRLDTVN

-754 IGRSEPQLAVCESLH
+754 IGRSEPLLSGCESLH

-821 MDHYSALSRELETPF
+821 MNHYSALSRELETPF
-836 AASVCELSGRWLS
+836 AASVCELSERWLS

>member
-1 MVNQTEN
+1 
-8 SAELFAVVGAGYRTY
+8 
-23 EPPKRKRTFRE
+23 
-34 KLKGKPIFSP
+34 
-44 ILRFEKRE
+44 
-52 IHTVFLCFPNLAL
+52 
-65 TKNLSP
+65 
-71 RLLAKSCGA
+71 
-80 ALKTGISGRKTRKK
+80 
-94 EDRMPKRKPSFN
+94 MPKRKPSFN

-152 KAVAIRL
+152 KAVAIRM

-271 GMEQLRLNHTELAV
+271 GMEHLRLNHTELAV
-285 YAHRCGADLS
+285 YAHRCGAELS

-328 GSSDIFEM
+328 ASSDIFEM

-345 EPDRQE
+345 PPGRQE

-402 HMMKECALRKFHTL
+402 HMMKECALRKFRTL
-416 PQTVQ
+416 PEQSQ
-421 TRYWNRFGSWYGA
+421 ICYWNRFGSWYGA
-434 HGQYLHALGAYGRS
+434 QGQYLHALGAYGRS
-448 GNNDAALTIIE
+448 GNSDAALTIIE

-482 EEVLMRHPTAILVL
+482 EEVLTRHPTAILVL

-511 LKALLERAIAER
+511 LKALLERAIAE
-523 SDMPEEERG
+523 SPDMPEEERG

-543 FLMYNDITKMSQLH
+543 FLMYNDITKMSELH

-581 PSVLMMYYRAPGELQ
+581 PSVLMIYYRAPGELQ
-596 KEMHEMHECMP
+596 KETHEMHECMP

-628 SFMQGKLREAE
+628 SFMQGKLHEAE

-673 RRRLDVKARAE
+673 WRRLDVKARAE

-717 VFRIHRLDTVN
+717 VFRLHRLDTVN
-728 YFAPGKPMMELIENQ
+728 YFAPGKPMMELIEKQ

-754 IGRSEPQLAVCESLH
+754 IGRSEPLLSGCESLH

-821 MDHYSALSRELETPF
+821 MNHYSALSRELETPF
-836 AASVCELSGRWLS
+836 AAAVCEASGQWLS
-849 RQQTSGSRQEPI
+849 RKETSGAPCELP

>member
-1 MVNQTEN
+1 
-8 SAELFAVVGAGYRTY
+8 
-23 EPPKRKRTFRE
+23 
-34 KLKGKPIFSP
+34 
-44 ILRFEKRE
+44 
-52 IHTVFLCFPNLAL
+52 
-65 TKNLSP
+65 
-71 RLLAKSCGA
+71 
-80 ALKTGISGRKTRKK
+80 
-94 EDRMPKRKPSFN
+94 MPKRKPSFN

-189 FPTGEAAATLVLE
+189 FPTSEAAAALVLE

-271 GMEQLRLNHTELAV
+271 GMEHLRLNHTELAV
-285 YAHRCGADLS
+285 YAHRCGAELS

-328 GSSDIFEM
+328 ASSDIFEM

-345 EPDRQE
+345 PPGRQE

-402 HMMKECALRKFHTL
+402 HMMKECALRKFRTL
-416 PQTVQ
+416 PEQSQ
-421 TRYWNRFGSWYGA
+421 ICYWNRFGSWYGA
-434 HGQYLHALGAYGRS
+434 QGQYLHALGAYGRS
-448 GNNDAALTIIE
+448 GNSDAALTIIE

-482 EEVLMRHPTAILVL
+482 EEVLTRHPTAILVL

-511 LKALLERAIAER
+511 LKALLERAIAE
-523 SDMPEEERG
+523 SPDMPEEERG

-596 KEMHEMHECMP
+596 KETHEMHECMP

-639 IGLARARAAIAG
+639 IGLERARAAIAG
-651 SGQENMALCCD
+651 SRQENMALCCD
-662 FLELRLLGSGG
+662 FLELRLLRSGG

-717 VFRIHRLDTVN
+717 VFRLHRLDTVN

-754 IGRSEPQLAVCESLH
+754 IGRSEPLLSGCESLH

-821 MDHYSALSRELETPF
+821 MNHYSALSRELETPF
-836 AASVCELSGRWLS
+836 AASVCELSERWLS

>member
-1 MVNQTEN
+1 
-8 SAELFAVVGAGYRTY
+8 
-23 EPPKRKRTFRE
+23 
-34 KLKGKPIFSP
+34 
-44 ILRFEKRE
+44 
-52 IHTVFLCFPNLAL
+52 
-65 TKNLSP
+65 
-71 RLLAKSCGA
+71 
-80 ALKTGISGRKTRKK
+80 
-94 EDRMPKRKPSFN
+94 MPKRKPSFN

-271 GMEQLRLNHTELAV
+271 GMEHLRLNHTELAV
-285 YAHRCGADLS
+285 YAHRCGAELS

-328 GSSDIFEM
+328 ASSDIFEM

-345 EPDRQE
+345 PPGRQE

-402 HMMKECALRKFHTL
+402 HMMKECALRKFRTL
-416 PQTVQ
+416 PEQSQ
-421 TRYWNRFGSWYGA
+421 ICYWNRFGSWYGA
-434 HGQYLHALGAYGRS
+434 QGQYLHALGAYGRS
-448 GNNDAALTIIE
+448 GNSDAALTIIE

-472 ELLERLNACP
+472 ELLERLNACT
-482 EEVLMRHPTAILVL
+482 EEVLTRHPTAILVL

-511 LKALLERAIAER
+511 LKALLEQAIAE
-523 SDMPEEERG
+523 SPDMPEEERG

-543 FLMYNDITKMSQLH
+543 FLMYNDITKMSELH

-596 KEMHEMHECMP
+596 KETHEMHECMP

-662 FLELRLLGSGG
+662 FLELRLLRSGG

-707 LLQEAEKIPD
+707 LLQEAERIPD
-717 VFRIHRLDTVN
+717 VFRLHRLDTVN

-754 IGRSEPQLAVCESLH
+754 IGRSEPLLSGCESLH

-789 NRAMARKLLVRA
+789 NRAMARKLLIRA

-821 MDHYSALSRELETPF
+821 MNHYSALSRELETPF
-836 AASVCELSGRWLS
+836 AASVCELSERWLS

>member
-1 MVNQTEN
+1 
-8 SAELFAVVGAGYRTY
+8 
-23 EPPKRKRTFRE
+23 
-34 KLKGKPIFSP
+34 
-44 ILRFEKRE
+44 
-52 IHTVFLCFPNLAL
+52 
-65 TKNLSP
+65 
-71 RLLAKSCGA
+71 
-80 ALKTGISGRKTRKK
+80 
-94 EDRMPKRKPSFN
+94 MPKRKPSFN

-152 KAVAIRL
+152 KAVAIRM

-271 GMEQLRLNHTELAV
+271 GMEHLRLNHTELAV
-285 YAHRCGADLS
+285 YAHRCGAELS

-328 GSSDIFEM
+328 ASSDIFEM

-345 EPDRQE
+345 PPGRQE

-402 HMMKECALRKFHTL
+402 HMMKECALRKFRML
-416 PQTVQ
+416 PEKSQIC
-421 TRYWNRFGSWYGA
+421 YWNRFGSWYGA
-434 HGQYLHALGAYGRS
+434 HGQYLHALSAYRMS

-482 EEVLMRHPTAILVL
+482 EEVLTRHPTAILVL

-511 LKALLERAIAER
+511 LKALLERAIAE
-523 SDMPEEERG
+523 SPDMPEEERG

-543 FLMYNDITKMSQLH
+543 FLMYNDITKMSELH

-596 KEMHEMHECMP
+596 KETHEMHECMP

-628 SFMQGKLREAE
+628 SFMQGKLHEAE

-717 VFRIHRLDTVN
+717 VFRLHRLDTVN

-754 IGRSEPQLAVCESLH
+754 IGRSEPLLSGCESLH

-821 MDHYSALSRELETPF
+821 MNHYSALSRELETPF
-836 AASVCELSGRWLS
+836 AASVCELSERWLS

-869 RERSVAQLMA
+869 SERSVAQLMA

>member
-1 MVNQTEN
+1 
-8 SAELFAVVGAGYRTY
+8 
-23 EPPKRKRTFRE
+23 
-34 KLKGKPIFSP
+34 
-44 ILRFEKRE
+44 
-52 IHTVFLCFPNLAL
+52 
-65 TKNLSP
+65 
-71 RLLAKSCGA
+71 
-80 ALKTGISGRKTRKK
+80 
-94 EDRMPKRKPSFN
+94 MPKRKPSFN

-152 KAVAIRL
+152 KAVAIRM

-241 PENAHLIVASRDR
+241 PDNAHLIVASRDR

-271 GMEQLRLNHTELAV
+271 GMEHLRLNHTELAV
-285 YAHRCGADLS
+285 YAHRCGAELS

-328 GSSDIFEM
+328 ASSDIFEM

-345 EPDRQE
+345 PPGRQE

-402 HMMKECALRKFHTL
+402 HMMKECALRKFRTL
-416 PQTVQ
+416 PERSQIC
-421 TRYWNRFGSWYGA
+421 YWNRFGSWYGA
-434 HGQYLHALGAYGRS
+434 QGQYLHALGAYRMS
-448 GNNDAALTIIE
+448 GNSDAALTIIE

-511 LKALLERAIAER
+511 LKALLERAIAE
-523 SDMPEEERG
+523 SPDMPEEERG

-543 FLMYNDITKMSQLH
+543 FLMYNDITKMSRLH

-596 KEMHEMHECMP
+596 KETHEMHECMP

-628 SFMQGKLREAE
+628 SFMQGRLHEAE
-639 IGLARARAAIAG
+639 IGLERARAAIAG
-651 SGQENMALCCD
+651 SRQENMALCCD
-662 FLELRLLGSGG
+662 FLELRLLRSGG
-673 RRRLDVKARAE
+673 RHRLDVKARAE

-717 VFRIHRLDTVN
+717 IFRLHRLDTVN

-754 IGRSEPQLAVCESLH
+754 IGREQALLAVCESLH

-801 LEDAEPDG
+801 LEDAQPDG

-821 MDHYSALSRELETPF
+821 MDLYLALSRELETPF
-836 AASVCELSGRWLS
+836 AAAVCEASGQWLS
-849 RQQTSGSRQEPI
+849 RKETSGAPCELP
-861 EALRELSE
+861 EALLELSE

>member
-1 MVNQTEN
+1 M
-8 SAELFAVVGAGYRTY
+8 
-23 EPPKRKRTFRE
+23 
-34 KLKGKPIFSP
+34 
-44 ILRFEKRE
+44 
-52 IHTVFLCFPNLAL
+52 
-65 TKNLSP
+65 
-71 RLLAKSCGA
+71 
-80 ALKTGISGRKTRKK
+80 
-94 EDRMPKRKPSFN
+94 
-106 TIYISERVQECLRP
+106 QECLRP

-152 KAVAIRL
+152 KAVAIRM

-271 GMEQLRLNHTELAV
+271 GMEHLRLNQTELAV
-285 YAHRCGADLS
+285 YAHRCGAELS

-328 GSSDIFEM
+328 ASSDIFEM

-345 EPDRQE
+345 PPGRQE

-402 HMMKECALRKFHTL
+402 HMMKECALRKFRTL
-416 PQTVQ
+416 PEQSQ
-421 TRYWNRFGSWYGA
+421 ICYWNRFGSWYGA
-434 HGQYLHALGAYGRS
+434 HGQYLHALSAYRMS

-482 EEVLMRHPTAILVL
+482 EEVLTRHPTAILVL

-511 LKALLERAIAER
+511 LKALLERAIAE
-523 SDMPEEERG
+523 SPDMPEEERG

-543 FLMYNDITKMSQLH
+543 FLMYNDITKMSELH

-596 KEMHEMHECMP
+596 KETHEMHECMP

-639 IGLARARAAIAG
+639 IGLERARAAIAG
-651 SGQENMALCCD
+651 SRQENMALCCD
-662 FLELRLLGSGG
+662 FLELRLLRSGG

-717 VFRIHRLDTVN
+717 VFRLHRLDTVN

-754 IGRSEPQLAVCESLH
+754 IGRSEPLLSGCESLH

-821 MDHYSALSRELETPF
+821 MNHYSALSRELETPF
-836 AASVCELSGRWLS
+836 AASVCELSERWLS

>member
-1 MVNQTEN
+1 
-8 SAELFAVVGAGYRTY
+8 
-23 EPPKRKRTFRE
+23 
-34 KLKGKPIFSP
+34 
-44 ILRFEKRE
+44 
-52 IHTVFLCFPNLAL
+52 
-65 TKNLSP
+65 
-71 RLLAKSCGA
+71 
-80 ALKTGISGRKTRKK
+80 
-94 EDRMPKRKPSFN
+94 MPKRKPSFN

-152 KAVAIRL
+152 KAVAIRM

-271 GMEQLRLNHTELAV
+271 GMEHLRLNHTELAV
-285 YAHRCGADLS
+285 YAHRCGAELS

-328 GSSDIFEM
+328 ASSDIFEM

-345 EPDRQE
+345 PPDRQE

-402 HMMKECALRKFHTL
+402 HMMKECALRKFRTL
-416 PQTVQ
+416 PERSQVC
-421 TRYWNRFGSWYGA
+421 YWNRFGSWYGA
-434 HGQYLHALGAYGRS
+434 HGQYLHALSAYRMS

-482 EEVLMRHPTAILVL
+482 EEVLTRHPTAILVL

-511 LKALLERAIAER
+511 LKALLERAIAE
-523 SDMPEEERG
+523 SPDMPEEERG

-543 FLMYNDITKMSQLH
+543 FLMYNDITKMSELH

-596 KEMHEMHECMP
+596 KETHEMHECMP

-639 IGLARARAAIAG
+639 IGLERARAAIAG
-651 SGQENMALCCD
+651 SRQENMALCCD
-662 FLELRLLGSGG
+662 FLELRLLRSGG
-673 RRRLDVKARAE
+673 RHRLDIKARAE

-717 VFRIHRLDTVN
+717 VFRLHRLDTVN

-754 IGRSEPQLAVCESLH
+754 IGRSEPLLSGCESLH

-801 LEDAEPDG
+801 LEDAQPDG

-821 MDHYSALSRELETPF
+821 MDLYLALSRELETPF
-836 AASVCELSGRWLS
+836 AAAVCEASGQWLS
-849 RQQTSGSRQEPI
+849 RKETSGAPCELP

>member
-1 MVNQTEN
+1 
-8 SAELFAVVGAGYRTY
+8 
-23 EPPKRKRTFRE
+23 
-34 KLKGKPIFSP
+34 
-44 ILRFEKRE
+44 
-52 IHTVFLCFPNLAL
+52 
-65 TKNLSP
+65 
-71 RLLAKSCGA
+71 
-80 ALKTGISGRKTRKK
+80 
-94 EDRMPKRKPSFN
+94 MPKRKPSFN

-152 KAVAIRL
+152 KAVAIRM

-271 GMEQLRLNHTELAV
+271 GMEHLRLNHTELAV
-285 YAHRCGADLS
+285 YAHRCGAELS

-328 GSSDIFEM
+328 ASSDIFEM

-345 EPDRQE
+345 PPGRQE

-402 HMMKECALRKFHTL
+402 HMMKECALRKFRTL
-416 PQTVQ
+416 PEQSQ
-421 TRYWNRFGSWYGA
+421 ICYWNRFGSWYGA
-434 HGQYLHALGAYGRS
+434 QGQYLHALGAYGRS
-448 GNNDAALTIIE
+448 GNSDAALTIIE

-482 EEVLMRHPTAILVL
+482 EEVLTRHPTAILVL

-511 LKALLERAIAER
+511 LKALLERAIAE
-523 SDMPEEERG
+523 SPDMPEEERG
-532 NLLGECDLIMS
+532 NLLGERDLIMS
-543 FLMYNDITKMSQLH
+543 FLMYNDITKMSELH

-596 KEMHEMHECMP
+596 KETREMHECMP

-628 SFMQGKLREAE
+628 SFMQGKLHEAE

-717 VFRIHRLDTVN
+717 VFRLHRLDTVN

-754 IGRSEPQLAVCESLH
+754 IGRSEPLLSGCESLH

-821 MDHYSALSRELETPF
+821 MNHYSALSRELETPF
-836 AASVCELSGRWLS
+836 AASVCELSERWLS

-869 RERSVAQLMA
+869 SERSVAQLMA

>member
-1 MVNQTEN
+1 
-8 SAELFAVVGAGYRTY
+8 
-23 EPPKRKRTFRE
+23 
-34 KLKGKPIFSP
+34 
-44 ILRFEKRE
+44 
-52 IHTVFLCFPNLAL
+52 
-65 TKNLSP
+65 
-71 RLLAKSCGA
+71 
-80 ALKTGISGRKTRKK
+80 
-94 EDRMPKRKPSFN
+94 MPKRKPSFN

-189 FPTGEAAATLVLE
+189 FPTGEAAVTLVLE

-271 GMEQLRLNHTELAV
+271 GMEHLRLNHTELAV
-285 YAHRCGADLS
+285 YAHRCGAELS

-328 GSSDIFEM
+328 ASSDIFEM

-345 EPDRQE
+345 PPDRQE

-402 HMMKECALRKFHTL
+402 HMMKECALRKFRTL
-416 PQTVQ
+416 PEQSQ
-421 TRYWNRFGSWYGA
+421 ICYWNRFGSWYGVQ
-434 HGQYLHALGAYGRS
+434 GQYLHALGAYGRS
-448 GNNDAALTIIE
+448 GNSDAALTIIE

-482 EEVLMRHPTAILVL
+482 EEVLTRHPTAILVL

-511 LKALLERAIAER
+511 LKALLERAIAE
-523 SDMPEEERG
+523 SPDMPEEERG

-543 FLMYNDITKMSQLH
+543 FLMYNDITKMSELH
-557 RSASRQMSRPAV
+557 RSASRQMSRSAV

-596 KEMHEMHECMP
+596 KETHEMHECMP

-628 SFMQGKLREAE
+628 SFMQGKLHEAE

-717 VFRIHRLDTVN
+717 VFRLHRLDTVN

-754 IGRSEPQLAVCESLH
+754 IGRSEPLLSGCESLH

-789 NRAMARKLLVRA
+789 NRAMARKLLARA

-821 MDHYSALSRELETPF
+821 MNHYSALSRELETPF
-836 AASVCELSGRWLS
+836 AASVCELSERWLS

>member
-1 MVNQTEN
+1 
-8 SAELFAVVGAGYRTY
+8 
-23 EPPKRKRTFRE
+23 
-34 KLKGKPIFSP
+34 
-44 ILRFEKRE
+44 
-52 IHTVFLCFPNLAL
+52 
-65 TKNLSP
+65 
-71 RLLAKSCGA
+71 
-80 ALKTGISGRKTRKK
+80 
-94 EDRMPKRKPSFN
+94 MPKRKPSFN
-106 TIYISERVQECLRP
+106 TIYISKRVQECLCP
-120 IARCALTTVVA
+120 IAHCALTTVVA

-152 KAVAIRL
+152 KAVAIRM

-179 AGLDVLSAFD
+179 AGLDVLSAYD

-241 PENAHLIVASRDR
+241 PDNAHLIVASRDR

-271 GMEQLRLNHTELAV
+271 GMEHLRLNHTELAV
-285 YAHRCGADLS
+285 YAHRCGAELS

-328 GSSDIFEM
+328 ASSDIFEM

-345 EPDRQE
+345 PPGRQE

-402 HMMKECALRKFHTL
+402 HMMKECALRKFRTL
-416 PQTVQ
+416 PEQSQ
-421 TRYWNRFGSWYGA
+421 TRYWNRFGVWYGA

-482 EEVLMRHPTAILVL
+482 EEVLTRHPTAILVL

-511 LKALLERAIAER
+511 LKALLERAIAE
-523 SDMPEEERG
+523 STDMPEEERG

-543 FLMYNDITKMSQLH
+543 FLMYNDITKMSRLH

-596 KEMHEMHECMP
+596 KETHEMHECMP

-639 IGLARARAAIAG
+639 IGLERARAAIAG
-651 SGQENMALCCD
+651 SRQENMALCCD
-662 FLELRLLGSGG
+662 FLELRLLRSGG
-673 RRRLDVKARAE
+673 RHRLDIKARAE

-707 LLQEAEKIPD
+707 LLQEPEKIPD
-717 VFRIHRLDTVN
+717 VFRLHRLDTVN

-754 IGRSEPQLAVCESLH
+754 IGRSEPLLSVCGSLH

-821 MDHYSALSRELETPF
+821 MDLYLALSRELETPF
-836 AASVCELSGRWLS
+836 AASVCELSERWLS
-849 RQQTSGSRQEPI
+849 QQQTSGSRQEPI